1 MIVRR
6 LLAGV
11 LLVGLAASTLAAA
24 PREDRRPKTNA
35 PPAPPAGMGTRVF
48 ARADALGPLAQTLS
62 SPSPSSAAPS
72 SAPASSVPPSSAP
85 APGAPPSGT
94 PASEPGTTAGLSPEI
109 ALRARA
115 EFDAHRAGKIDRSRY
130 TPEMNG
136 IITDALLVRA
146 SSELQ
151 SLGTV
156 KTFSQVR
163 RITHGA
169 TSIYVFRIEC
179 ENAPVVEETIAW
191 NAAGKVDYLSFG
203 PVR

>member
-11 LLVGLAASTLAAA
+11 LLVGLAAPTLAAA
-24 PREDRRPKTNA
+24 PREDRRPKTTNA

-48 ARADALGPLAQTLS
+48 ARADALGPLAQSLS
-62 SPSPSSAAPS
+62 SPAPS
-72 SAPASSVPPSSAP
+72 SAPASSAP
-85 APGAPPSGT
+85 A
-94 PASEPGTTAGLSPEI
+94 PASEPGTTSGPSAEI
-109 ALRARA
+109 ALRARI
-115 EFDAHRAGKIDRSRY
+115 EFDAHRAGKIDRSHY
-130 TPEMNG
+130 TPEMNEV
-136 IITDALLVRA
+136 ITDVRLVHA

-151 SLGTV
+151 SLGMV
-156 KTFSQVR
+156 KTFAQVR
-163 RITHGA
+163 RITHAGS
-169 TSIYVFRIEC
+169 SIYVFRIEC